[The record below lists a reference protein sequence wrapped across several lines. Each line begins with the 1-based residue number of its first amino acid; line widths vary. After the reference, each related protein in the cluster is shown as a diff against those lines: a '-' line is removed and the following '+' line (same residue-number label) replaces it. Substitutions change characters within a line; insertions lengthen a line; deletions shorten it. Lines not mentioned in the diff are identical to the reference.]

1 MASRRALSRPP
12 PRVPTSAR
20 SGAGGKLREKF
31 LNTPLTK
38 GSNRVNF
45 TVMRH
50 SPLAG
55 LTRTRAETFRE
66 LLRFLGREGRY
77 PTGAELAEA
86 LRRTPEATWA
96 MLRALARHGL
106 VERREGV
113 YTLTPAG
120 LELAGALGTTVWR
133 GDEEVQT
140 ALRLLGVGHAAEDRR

>member
-1 MASRRALSRPP
+1 MAYRRALSRPP
-12 PRVPTSAR
+12 LRVPTPAR
-20 SGAGGKLREKF
+20 SGTGGKLREKF
-31 LNTPLTK
+31 LNLSLTK
-38 GSNRVNF
+38 EGNRANIA
-45 TVMRH
+45 VMRH

-86 LRRTPEATWA
+86 LGRTPDATWA

-133 GDEEVQT
+133 GDNEVQT